1 MPKIKIVPS
10 ILSADQEKLQEEIKE
25 VEAYSD
31 LIQIDVMDNKFVPNE
46 TPGPEYLETFE
57 TSVPLDVHLM
67 VVEPTK
73 EYMHKFIEIN
83 PKLKINNITVH
94 VEACEDVGKTLNII
108 KNLGVKPGITLNPKT
123 PLEKIL
129 PYIDKVEVVQFMTVE
144 PGFSGQKFI
153 PEVLPKIKTL
163 RDKYPDLDIEIDGGI
178 NLETAPLA
186 KKAGVNV
193 FCASSYI
200 FKAED
205 KVKAIKDLR
214 KIVQ

>member
-1 MPKIKIVPS
+1 MVNIKIAPS
-10 ILSADQEKLQEEIKE
+10 ILSADQERINEEMKE

-31 LIQIDVMDNKFVPNE
+31 LFQIDVMDNKFVPNQ
-46 TPGPEYLETFE
+46 TPGPEYLERLDTL
-57 TSVPLDVHLM
+57 VPLDVHLM
-67 VVEPTK
+67 VEEPTE
-73 EYMHKFIEIN
+73 EYMKKFIDAN

-94 VEACEDVGKTLNII
+94 VEACSDVGKTLDII
-108 KNLGVKPGITLNPKT
+108 KNLGVKPGITLNPGT
-123 PLEKIL
+123 SLDKIL
-129 PYIDKVEVVQFMTVE
+129 PYVDKVEVVQFMTVN

-153 PEVLPKIKTL
+153 PEVLPKIKEL
-163 RDKYPDLDIEIDGGI
+163 REKYPDLDIEIDGGI

-186 KKAGVNV
+186 KEAGVNV

-214 KIVQ
+214 EVVE